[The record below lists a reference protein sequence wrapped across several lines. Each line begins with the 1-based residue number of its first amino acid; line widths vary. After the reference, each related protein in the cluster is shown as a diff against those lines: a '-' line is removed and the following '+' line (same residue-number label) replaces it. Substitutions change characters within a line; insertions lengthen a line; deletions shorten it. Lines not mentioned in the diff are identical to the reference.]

1 MPRKSSIAALPDH
14 LLEALERAIQ
24 QGRATVDELV
34 TLVNGAGH
42 MVSRSAMGR
51 HRKASVERL
60 QKFRETQEIAGEWV
74 RQLRADPDGDIGRM
88 LGEMLKLLAFR
99 TQMEMQEEGEAPG
112 PKDLAMLARA
122 LKDLGSLDK
131 LKAEA
136 EARVGARIKGEAAE
150 VAAGAAREA
159 GLGEAQIAQIRR
171 EVLGVGRAREA
182 A

>member
-24 QGRATVDELV
+24 QGRATVDDLV

-51 HRKASVERL
+51 HRKVSVERL
-60 QKFRETQEIAGEWV
+60 AKFRETQEIAGEWV

-99 TQMEMQEEGEAPG
+99 TQMDMQEGEGNIEP
-112 PKDLAMLARA
+112 LELSRLART
-122 LKDLGSLDK
+122 LRDLGSLDK
-131 LKAEA
+131 LKVEA
-136 EARVGARIKGEAAE
+136 EARVGARIKGQAAE
-150 VAAGAAREA
+150 AAAGAAREA
-159 GLGEAQIAQIRR
+159 GLSEERVAQIRR
-171 EVLGVGRAREA
+171 EVLGIGRPKDA